1 MSIGDSIGT
10 YRLVNSYTT
19 NRMYASTVPVPAAAD
34 GDLLVIT
41 FAPDD
46 SSPDNAIGGA
56 EVAFIPLANVLAI
69 PNAYTGS
76 GTADSEGSNR
86 DSLRTGFGQNDWLY
100 LGVTALTGGNL
111 TIGSTDAKYAGVFTF
126 RLLSY
131 GTAAESG
138 EESPGSEGVAE
149 KTPDLVTVVLWQ
161 WFEDAVTPIP
171 DNPGAHWRFDDEW
184 DGTTPESSDGGG
196 WFTSR
201 GAALDDANLNP
212 DFSQSSWTLWIATE
226 QVRRRVVNDEYSYT
240 DGGYSLLSVFDD
252 QYSANS
258 NGPWSTTYDEDT
270 HNWMR
275 MRNSIGEYTPAIA
288 IGNSLEVS
296 WETFMDAVALYMRGP
311 QSSNSNTFTFS
322 PAVDISDYDAIL
334 LQLQSFDTNND
345 DGPHDFT
352 NLGEI
357 ILNRPPDGWPVE
369 SEENSWI
376 TDGTYQ
382 FLYDAREN
390 TPLQC
395 FLIDDGQ
402 ITNLVDSDDAITSQ
416 TFTGPGIPNSV
427 RDTTKSHYL
436 VTAGRFKLIGTGEDN
451 VTKIRVFDNPAN
463 NNNFNRA
470 RWWLSG
476 LRGG

>member
-1 MSIGDSIGT
+1 M
-10 YRLVNSYTT
+10 
-19 NRMYASTVPVPAAAD
+19 
-34 GDLLVIT
+34 IT

-46 SSPDNAIGGA
+46 SSPDNAIGGS
-56 EVAFIPLANVLAI
+56 EVAFVPLANVLAI

-212 DFSQSSWTLWIATE
+212 DFSQSGWTLWIATE

-258 NGPWSTTYDEDT
+258 NGPWTTTYDEDT